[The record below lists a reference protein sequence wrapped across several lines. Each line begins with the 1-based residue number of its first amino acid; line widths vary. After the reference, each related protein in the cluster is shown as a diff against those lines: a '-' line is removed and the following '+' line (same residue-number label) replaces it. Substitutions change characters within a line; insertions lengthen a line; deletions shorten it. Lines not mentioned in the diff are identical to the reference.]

1 MLSGIKIMNKKRNQ
15 DYCKSYTEKENYLVM
30 HDRSEINI
38 DYGMVIDENG
48 LRVRRKTYNFVDM
61 AYDYLDTLGVD
72 TLILMTKEDAWKG
85 YVNFV
90 EVHYTEYETNEFGER
105 MYN

>member
-1 MLSGIKIMNKKRNQ
+1 MNKKRNQ

-38 DYGMVIDENG
+38 DYGMVIAENG

-72 TLILMTKEDAWKG
+72 TLMLMTKEDAWKG
-85 YVNFV
+85 YVKFV

-105 MYN
+105 IYN

>member
-38 DYGMVIDENG
+38 DYGVEIEMVLALDEHM
-48 LRVRRKTYNFVDM
+48 TS
-61 AYDYLDTLGVD
+61 
-72 TLILMTKEDAWKG
+72 LIWLMTILIHL
-85 YVNFV
+85 VLI
-90 EVHYTEYETNEFGER
+90 R
-105 MYN
+105 

>member
-1 MLSGIKIMNKKRNQ
+1 MNKKRNQ

-72 TLILMTKEDAWKG
+72 TLMLMTKEDAWKG

-105 MYN
+105 IYH